1 MEQNANT
8 GVSVAPMV
16 ENKQKGG
23 NGLKITTAIACV
35 VAACGIGFGVYGMM
49 QSMQKDSQIS
59 EKDNQISD
67 LKIRLDSRADDST
80 IANQNEEGND
90 SNDEN
95 MFIINQMG
103 IGIKNLDNAGTI
115 SQYKYVMDRSAL
127 AGDHP
132 ISSIEILSFSGVP
145 EVGTDYITGISGAI
159 IYEYDEGSFFDTSK
173 CTVQIGKINEHNFC
187 VARRSIDE
195 EYRQL
200 NDEVFAA
207 WNTWAESNIDRLMTV
222 LSDPENY
229 VNI

>member
-1 MEQNANT
+1 MEQNVDT
-8 GVSVAPMV
+8 GAPMTPV
-16 ENKQKGG
+16 ADNKQRSGK
-23 NGLKITTAIACV
+23 GLKTATAIACI
-35 VAACGIGFGVYGMM
+35 VAVCGIGFGVHGMM
-49 QSMQKDSQIS
+49 QSLQKDSQIS
-59 EKDNQISD
+59 D
-67 LKIRLDSRADDST
+67 LKIQLDSRVDDPT

-90 SNDEN
+90 SNGGN

-200 NDEVFAA
+200 SDEVFAA

>member
-1 MEQNANT
+1 MEQSVET
-8 GVSVAPMV
+8 GAPMTSV
-16 ENKQKGG
+16 IDNKQKK
-23 NGLKITTAIACV
+23 NGLKIATTIACV
-35 VAACGIGFGVYGMM
+35 VAVCGIGFGVYGMM
-49 QSMQKDSQIS
+49 QSSQ
-59 EKDNQISD
+59 KDNQISD
-67 LKIRLDSRADDST
+67 LKIQLDSRTDDST
-80 IANQNEEGND
+80 IANQNEEGNYN
-90 SNDEN
+90 NDEN

-159 IYEYDEGSFFDTSK
+159 IYEYDEGSLFDTSK

>member
-1 MEQNANT
+1 MEQNADT
-8 GVSVAPMV
+8 GAPMTPV
-16 ENKQKGG
+16 ADNKRKSGK
-23 NGLKITTAIACV
+23 GLKTATAIACI
-35 VAACGIGFGVYGMM
+35 VAVCGIGFGVHGMM
-49 QSMQKDSQIS
+49 QSSQKDSQIS
-59 EKDNQISD
+59 D
-67 LKIRLDSRADDST
+67 LKIQLDSRVDDPT
-80 IANQNEEGND
+80 IADQNEEGND
-90 SNDEN
+90 SNDGN

-187 VARRSIDE
+187 VARRSIGE

-200 NDEVFAA
+200 SDEVFAA